1 MDKKLIVKF
10 LKLKRRG
17 VYTLIVET
25 YSDVI
30 QSMNGTMSLDVIKE
44 DLEKASGEV
53 VDLKYFSLVQAISK
67 HKSKALPMKKGS
79 ETKWNFKDTNE
90 LKPDSDAPGKF
101 KL

>member
-10 LKLKRRG
+10 LKSKRRG
-17 VYTLIVET
+17 VYALIVET

-30 QSMNGTMSLDVIKE
+30 QSMNGTMSLEVIKE

-53 VDLKYFSLVQAISK
+53 VELKYFSLAQAISR
-67 HKSKALPMKKGS
+67 HKARALQTNKNQD
-79 ETKWNFKDTNE
+79 TKWNFKDANE
-90 LKPDSDAPGKF
+90 LKPGSDAPGKF